1 MEKKFQLKLIN
12 MKTYTATSQNSR
24 NFILENENQEILGEL
39 IYPKWYSTK
48 AEIHIGSKIFKT
60 DTKGFWTTSVEVTEY
75 ERVLLKFKMDWKGN
89 IIMTSLQD
97 GEKHFIIKK
106 EKWYSNILVMKDE
119 NEKVYF
125 HLKRNFKWKD
135 FKFHYEIALEED
147 LDELTLLSI
156 VHVVNYFSSQ
166 DDGSAATTA
175 ATV

>member
-1 MEKKFQLKLIN
+1 

-24 NFILENENQEILGEL
+24 NFILENENQEILGVL

-97 GEKHFIIKK
+97 GEKIFHHQKRK
-106 EKWYSNILVMKDE
+106 MVQQ
-119 NEKVYF
+119 YF
-125 HLKRNFKWKD
+125 GHERRKRK
-135 FKFHYEIALEED
+135 
-147 LDELTLLSI
+147 SI
-156 VHVVNYFSSQ
+156 FSSEKKF
-166 DDGSAATTA
+166 
-175 ATV
+175 

>member
-1 MEKKFQLKLIN
+1 M
-12 MKTYTATSQNSR
+12 
-24 NFILENENQEILGEL
+24 
-39 IYPKWYSTK
+39 
-48 AEIHIGSKIFKT
+48 
-60 DTKGFWTTSVEVTEY
+60 
-75 ERVLLKFKMDWKGN
+75 KFKMDWKGN

-156 VHVVNYFSSQ
+156 IHVVNYFSSQ

>member
-1 MEKKFQLKLIN
+1 MI
-12 MKTYTATSQNSR
+12 KTFIAKSVDYRSFELFDESETS
-24 NFILENENQEILGEL
+24 LGK
-39 IYPKWYSTK
+39 IVYPKWYSTK

-119 NEKVYF
+119 TEKVYF

-156 VHVVNYFSSQ
+156 IHVVNYFSSD

-175 ATV
+175 ATT

>member
-1 MEKKFQLKLIN
+1 MI
-12 MKTYTATSQNSR
+12 KTFIAKSVDYRSFELFDESETS
-24 NFILENENQEILGEL
+24 LGK
-39 IYPKWYSTK
+39 IVYPKWYSTK

-156 VHVVNYFSSQ
+156 IHVVNYFSSQ

>member
-1 MEKKFQLKLIN
+1 MI
-12 MKTYTATSQNSR
+12 KTFITKSVDYRSFELFDESETS
-24 NFILENENQEILGEL
+24 LGK
-39 IYPKWYSTK
+39 IVYPKWYSTK
-48 AEIHIGSKIFKT
+48 AEIHIGSKSFKT

-106 EKWYSNILVMKDE
+106 EKWYSNVLVMKDE

-135 FKFHYEIALEED
+135 FKSHYEIALEED

-156 VHVVNYFSSQ
+156 IHVVNYFSSQ

>member
-1 MEKKFQLKLIN
+1 

-106 EKWYSNILVMKDE
+106 EKWYSETLLMKDE
-119 NEKVYF
+119 NDKTYIK
-125 HLKRNFKWKD
+125 LKRNFKWKD
-135 FKFHYEIALEED
+135 FKYYYDIVLEE
-147 LDELTLLSI
+147 ELLPVEILGI
-156 VHVVNYFSSQ
+156 IHVVNYFTSQ

-175 ATV
+175 SI

>member
-1 MEKKFQLKLIN
+1 

-125 HLKRNFKWKD
+125 HLKRSPAADGANPG
-135 FKFHYEIALEED
+135 HSP
-147 LDELTLLSI
+147 TRPSRC
-156 VHVVNYFSSQ
+156 SSSEAS
-166 DDGSAATTA
+166 SASPSSP
-175 ATV
+175 

>member
-1 MEKKFQLKLIN
+1 MI
-12 MKTYTATSQNSR
+12 KTFIAKSVDYRSFELFDESETS
-24 NFILENENQEILGEL
+24 LGK
-39 IYPKWYSTK
+39 IVYPKWYSTK

-119 NEKVYF
+119 TEKVYF

-156 VHVVNYFSSQ
+156 VHVVNYFSSD

-175 ATV
+175 ATT

>member
-1 MEKKFQLKLIN
+1 MI
-12 MKTYTATSQNSR
+12 KTFIAKSVDYRSFELFDESETS
-24 NFILENENQEILGEL
+24 LGK
-39 IYPKWYSTK
+39 IVYPKWYSTK

-89 IIMTSLQD
+89 IILNNLID

-156 VHVVNYFSSQ
+156 IHVVNYFSSQ

>member
-1 MEKKFQLKLIN
+1 M
-12 MKTYTATSQNSR
+12 
-24 NFILENENQEILGEL
+24 
-39 IYPKWYSTK
+39 
-48 AEIHIGSKIFKT
+48 
-60 DTKGFWTTSVEVTEY
+60 
-75 ERVLLKFKMDWKGN
+75 
-89 IIMTSLQD
+89 
-97 GEKHFIIKK
+97 
-106 EKWYSNILVMKDE
+106 VMKDE

-156 VHVVNYFSSQ
+156 IHVVNYFSS

>member
-1 MEKKFQLKLIN
+1 MI
-12 MKTYTATSQNSR
+12 KTFIAKSVDYRSFELFDESETS
-24 NFILENENQEILGEL
+24 LGK
-39 IYPKWYSTK
+39 IVYPKWYSTK

-156 VHVVNYFSSQ
+156 IHVVNYFSSD

-175 ATV
+175 ATT

>member
-1 MEKKFQLKLIN
+1 

-89 IIMTSLQD
+89 IIMTSLED

-106 EKWYSNILVMKDE
+106 EKWFSETLIMKDE
-119 NEKVYF
+119 NDKTYLK
-125 HLKRNFKWKD
+125 LKRSFKWKD
-135 FKFHYEIALEED
+135 FKYYYDIVLEE
-147 LDELTLLSI
+147 ELLPVEILGI
-156 VHVVNYFSSQ
+156 IHVVNYFTSQ

-175 ATV
+175 SI

>member
-1 MEKKFQLKLIN
+1 MI
-12 MKTYTATSQNSR
+12 KTFIAKSIDYRSFELFDESETS
-24 NFILENENQEILGEL
+24 LGK
-39 IYPKWYSTK
+39 IVYPKWYSTK

>member
-1 MEKKFQLKLIN
+1 

-24 NFILENENQEILGEL
+24 NFILENQNQEILGEL

-89 IIMTSLQD
+89 IIMTSLVD

-156 VHVVNYFSSQ
+156 IHVVNYFSSQ

>member
-1 MEKKFQLKLIN
+1 
-12 MKTYTATSQNSR
+12 MKTLVAKSINSR
-24 NFILENENQEILGEL
+24 NFQLFDENNQILGEL
-39 IYPKWYSTK
+39 IYSKWYSTK
-48 AEIHIGSKIFKT
+48 AEIKIGTKIYKT
-60 DTKGFWTTSVEVTEY
+60 DTKGFWTTSIEISEY
-75 ERVLLKFKMDWKGN
+75 EKVLLKFKMDWKGN

-147 LDELTLLSI
+147 LDAITLLSI
-156 VHVVNYFSSQ
+156 IHVVNYFSSQ

>member
-1 MEKKFQLKLIN
+1 
-12 MKTYTATSQNSR
+12 MKTLIAKSIDYRSFELFDESETS
-24 NFILENENQEILGEL
+24 LGK
-39 IYPKWYSTK
+39 IVYPKWYSTK

-156 VHVVNYFSSQ
+156 IHVVNYFSSQ

-175 ATV
+175 ATT

>member
-1 MEKKFQLKLIN
+1 ME
-12 MKTYTATSQNSR
+12 
-24 NFILENENQEILGEL
+24 
-39 IYPKWYSTK
+39 
-48 AEIHIGSKIFKT
+48 
-60 DTKGFWTTSVEVTEY
+60 TSVEVTEY

-89 IIMTSLQD
+89 IILTSLQD

-135 FKFHYEIALEED
+135 FKFHYEIALEQD
-147 LDELTLLSI
+147 LDAITLLSI
-156 VHVVNYFSSQ
+156 VHVVNYFSSD

-175 ATV
+175 ATT

>member
-1 MEKKFQLKLIN
+1 MI
-12 MKTYTATSQNSR
+12 KTFIAKSVDYRSFELFDESETSLWK
-24 NFILENENQEILGEL
+24 IV
-39 IYPKWYSTK
+39 YPKWYSTK

-156 VHVVNYFSSQ
+156 IHVVNYFSSQ

>member
-1 MEKKFQLKLIN
+1 M
-12 MKTYTATSQNSR
+12 
-24 NFILENENQEILGEL
+24 
-39 IYPKWYSTK
+39 STK
-48 AEIHIGSKIFKT
+48 KKISKIPIAPQIYSEAFKRQVVSEFERGLFTKSEIHEGLKIFKT
-60 DTKGFWTTSVEVTEY
+60 DTKGFWTTSVEVAEY

-89 IIMTSLQD
+89 IIMTSFLN

-125 HLKRNFKWKD
+125 HLKRNYKWKD
-135 FKFHYEIALEED
+135 FKYHYEIALEED

-156 VHVVNYFSSQ
+156 IHVVNYFSSQ

>member
-1 MEKKFQLKLIN
+1 MI
-12 MKTYTATSQNSR
+12 KTFIAKSVDYRSFELFDESETS
-24 NFILENENQEILGEL
+24 LGK
-39 IYPKWYSTK
+39 IVYPKWYSTK

-75 ERVLLKFKMDWKGN
+75 EMVLLKFKMDWKGN

-97 GEKHFIIKK
+97 GEKNFIIKK

-156 VHVVNYFSSQ
+156 IHVVNYFSSQ

>member
-1 MEKKFQLKLIN
+1 MI
-12 MKTYTATSQNSR
+12 KTFIAKSVDYRSFELFDESETS
-24 NFILENENQEILGEL
+24 LGK
-39 IYPKWYSTK
+39 IVYPKWYSTK

-75 ERVLLKFKMDWKGN
+75 EMVLLKFKMDWKGN

-175 ATV
+175 ATT